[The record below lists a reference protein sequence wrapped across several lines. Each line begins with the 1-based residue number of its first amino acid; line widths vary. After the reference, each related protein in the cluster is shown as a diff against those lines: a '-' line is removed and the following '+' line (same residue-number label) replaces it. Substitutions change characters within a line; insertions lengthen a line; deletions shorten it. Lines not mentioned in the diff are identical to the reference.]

1 MPSAMN
7 GNRTVQSA
15 SPDVG
20 SAPGQIT
27 LGGGQSSGAQTEA
40 MKQVLGV
47 VDKKVRNMEKKKG
60 KLDDYQSKKNKG
72 ERLNQDQLDALT
84 KYQEVTNNLEF
95 ARELQKSFLSL
106 GQDIQKAVKKAAR
119 REQLQREESEQKRL
133 KTVLELQ
140 FLLDR
145 LGEDSVRQ
153 ELRQGAASVDT
164 PSLLTDTELTA
175 LDELY
180 KLVGPEPDQNT
191 RFTDQYEEASQHLMD
206 LLEGKDK
213 AVAGTT
219 YKALKDSLNR
229 VLLSGYFDQA
239 QSHQNGVCEETE
251 EQAVALVEET
261 EEQAVAVVEE
271 TEEQAVD
278 PEGEIV
284 EEYIEPIEVEATE
297 FVNRQFILDTTY
309 SDKEQGDEWTTE
321 TEVVRTILQLPVQS
335 APPPITTEAQSLNRA
350 TPPGT
355 PPADSV
361 VRKQEVQN
369 LLSQMQGPYNFM
381 QDSMLEFDG
390 QLIDP
395 AIVSAQPIDPAI
407 VSAQPI
413 DPAIVSAQPIDP
425 AIVSAQPIDP
435 AIVSAQ
441 LINPAIVSA
450 QPIDPAIVSAQ
461 LIDLAIVS
469 AQPID
474 PAIVSAQLID
484 PAIVSAQPID
494 PAIVSAQL
502 INPAIVSAQLI
513 NPAIVS
519 AQPIDPAIVSAQ
531 PIDPAIV
538 SAQPMKPPTQ
548 NIDLPQMGCPP
559 AHPESCLSPHTV
571 SVQPEP
577 TQVPMVSPT
586 PEVYSTPPPMFHSSH
601 TAESRPQTDSIDT
614 IQVSLSSEQPPAS
627 SSQTQEVFQSVN
639 GPKPPHSSGIN
650 VNAAPFQ
657 SMQTVFNLN
666 APVPPANETEA
677 LTQASQYQNSY
688 SQQGFSSQS
697 QQTEMQTEQL
707 QSVVSAFHSQD
718 LSLPS
723 QDLSH
728 GQQLSQQGTGFG
740 PGASHQ
746 AQSFYNS
753 RGMTRGGPRN
763 ANGYRGCDSY
773 RSTFTNTPNSGYQQA
788 QFNTPRDYSNGGNY
802 QRGDGYN
809 QVDREMLNQ
818 NYKRGAGQGSRG
830 VSRGG
835 NAQAIRS

>member
-153 ELRQGAASVDT
+153 ELRQGATSVDT
-164 PSLLTDTELTA
+164 PSLLTDTELAA

-180 KLVGPEPDQNT
+180 KLVRPEPDQNT

-206 LLEGKDK
+206 LLEAKDK

-219 YKALKDSLNR
+219 YKALKDSLDR
-229 VLLSGYFDQA
+229 VLLSGCFDQA

-251 EQAVALVEET
+251 EKAVAL
-261 EEQAVAVVEE
+261 VEE

-321 TEVVRTILQLPVQS
+321 TEAVSTILQQPVQS
-335 APPPITTEAQSLNRA
+335 APPPITTEAQPLNGA
-350 TPPGT
+350 TPPDT
-355 PPADSV
+355 PPADPV

-390 QLIDP
+390 
-395 AIVSAQPIDPAI
+395 
-407 VSAQPI
+407 
-413 DPAIVSAQPIDP
+413 
-425 AIVSAQPIDP
+425 
-435 AIVSAQ
+435 
-441 LINPAIVSA
+441 
-450 QPIDPAIVSAQ
+450 
-461 LIDLAIVS
+461 
-469 AQPID
+469 
-474 PAIVSAQLID
+474 
-484 PAIVSAQPID
+484 
-494 PAIVSAQL
+494 
-502 INPAIVSAQLI
+502 
-513 NPAIVS
+513 
-519 AQPIDPAIVSAQ
+519 QPIDPAIVSAQ

-548 NIDLPQMGCPP
+548 NIDLPQMDCPP
-559 AHPESCLSPHTV
+559 VHPDSCLSPHTV
-571 SVQPEP
+571 PVQPEP
-577 TQVPMVSPT
+577 TQVPVVPAT
-586 PEVYSTPPPMFHSSH
+586 PEVYSTPPPMYHSSH
-601 TAESRPQTDSIDT
+601 TVESRPQTDSIDT

-627 SSQTQEVFQSVN
+627 SQTQQVFQPVN

-697 QQTEMQTEQL
+697 QQLPVEQTEMQTEQL
-707 QSVVSAFHSQD
+707 QSVVGAFHSQD

-723 QDLSH
+723 QDLSLTSQDLSLPSQDLSLPSQDLSLPSQDLSQ
-728 GQQLSQQGTGFG
+728 GQQLSQQGPGFG
-740 PGASHQ
+740 PGASRQ

-763 ANGYRGCDSY
+763 ARGLANGYRGYDSY
-773 RSTFTNTPNSGYQQA
+773 RPPFTNTPNSGYQQA

-802 QRGDGYN
+802 QRGEGY
-809 QVDREMLNQ
+809 NQ
-818 NYKRGAGQGSRG
+818 NYKRGAGQGPRG

-835 NAQAIRS
+835 NAQAMKS

>member
-1 MPSAMN
+1 MELKAVGWNFKMPSAMN

-153 ELRQGAASVDT
+153 ELRQGPATVDT

-239 QSHQNGVCEETE
+239 QSHQNGVCEESE

-261 EEQAVAVVEE
+261 EEKAVVEE
-271 TEEQAVD
+271 TEEKAVD

-321 TEVVRTILQLPVQS
+321 TEVVSTILQQPVQS
-335 APPPITTEAQSLNRA
+335 APPPITTEAQSLNRT

-355 PPADSV
+355 PPADPV

-381 QDSMLEFDG
+381 
-390 QLIDP
+390 
-395 AIVSAQPIDPAI
+395 
-407 VSAQPI
+407 
-413 DPAIVSAQPIDP
+413 
-425 AIVSAQPIDP
+425 
-435 AIVSAQ
+435 
-441 LINPAIVSA
+441 
-450 QPIDPAIVSAQ
+450 
-461 LIDLAIVS
+461 
-469 AQPID
+469 
-474 PAIVSAQLID
+474 
-484 PAIVSAQPID
+484 
-494 PAIVSAQL
+494 
-502 INPAIVSAQLI
+502 
-513 NPAIVS
+513 
-519 AQPIDPAIVSAQ
+519 
-531 PIDPAIV
+531 
-538 SAQPMKPPTQ
+538 
-548 NIDLPQMGCPP
+548 
-559 AHPESCLSPHTV
+559 
-571 SVQPEP
+571 
-577 TQVPMVSPT
+577 QVPMVSPT

-601 TAESRPQTDSIDT
+601 AAESRPQTESIDT

-627 SSQTQEVFQSVN
+627 SSQTQVFQSVN

-697 QQTEMQTEQL
+697 QQTDMQTEQL

-723 QDLSH
+723 QDLSQR
-728 GQQLSQQGTGFG
+728 QQLSQQGTGFG

-746 AQSFYNS
+746 AFYNS

-763 ANGYRGCDSY
+763 ANGYKGSA
-773 RSTFTNTPNSGYQQA
+773 FTNTPNSGYQQA

-818 NYKRGAGQGSRG
+818 NYKRGAGQGPRG

>member
-153 ELRQGAASVDT
+153 ELRQGATSVDT
-164 PSLLTDTELTA
+164 PSLLTDTELAA

-180 KLVGPEPDQNT
+180 KLVRPEPDQNT

-206 LLEGKDK
+206 LLEAKDK

-219 YKALKDSLNR
+219 YKALKDSLDR
-229 VLLSGYFDQA
+229 VLLSGCFDQA

-251 EQAVALVEET
+251 EKAVAL
-261 EEQAVAVVEE
+261 VEE

-321 TEVVRTILQLPVQS
+321 TEAVSTILQQPVQS
-335 APPPITTEAQSLNRA
+335 APPPITTEAQPLNGA
-350 TPPGT
+350 TPPDT
-355 PPADSV
+355 PPADPV

-390 QLIDP
+390 
-395 AIVSAQPIDPAI
+395 
-407 VSAQPI
+407 
-413 DPAIVSAQPIDP
+413 
-425 AIVSAQPIDP
+425 
-435 AIVSAQ
+435 
-441 LINPAIVSA
+441 
-450 QPIDPAIVSAQ
+450 
-461 LIDLAIVS
+461 
-469 AQPID
+469 
-474 PAIVSAQLID
+474 
-484 PAIVSAQPID
+484 
-494 PAIVSAQL
+494 
-502 INPAIVSAQLI
+502 
-513 NPAIVS
+513 
-519 AQPIDPAIVSAQ
+519 QPIDPAIVSAQ

-548 NIDLPQMGCPP
+548 NIDLPQMDCPP
-559 AHPESCLSPHTV
+559 VHPDSCLSPHTV
-571 SVQPEP
+571 PVQPEP
-577 TQVPMVSPT
+577 TQVPVVPAT
-586 PEVYSTPPPMFHSSH
+586 PEVYSTPPPMYHSSH
-601 TAESRPQTDSIDT
+601 TVESRPQTDSIDT
-614 IQVSLSSEQPPAS
+614 IQ
-627 SSQTQEVFQSVN
+627 
-639 GPKPPHSSGIN
+639 
-650 VNAAPFQ
+650 
-657 SMQTVFNLN
+657 VFNLN

-697 QQTEMQTEQL
+697 QQLPVEQTEMQTEQL
-707 QSVVSAFHSQD
+707 QSVVGAFHSQD

-723 QDLSH
+723 QDLSLTSQDLSLPSQDLSLPSQDLSLPSQDLSQ
-728 GQQLSQQGTGFG
+728 GQQLSQQGPGFG
-740 PGASHQ
+740 PGASRQ

-763 ANGYRGCDSY
+763 ARGLANGYRGYDSY
-773 RSTFTNTPNSGYQQA
+773 RPPFTNTPNSGYQQA

-802 QRGDGYN
+802 QRGEGY
-809 QVDREMLNQ
+809 NQ
-818 NYKRGAGQGSRG
+818 NYKRGAGQGPRG

-835 NAQAIRS
+835 NAQAMKS